1 MTVLVCL
8 QDLFVAGAD
17 QPTSNIEGVIGLK
30 FLTGQLLSLTVPTY
44 PLILFL
50 STFFVSSMPIV
61 FSVWLVP
68 VIIENELS
76 GYIQYNQCSVKNLQP
91 KLLIS
96 HIYKRFE

>member
-50 STFFVSSMPIV
+50 STFFISSMPIV

-76 GYIQYNQCSVKNLQP
+76 GYNQCSVKSLQP
-91 KLLIS
+91 KLHIS

>member
-50 STFFVSSMPIV
+50 
-61 FSVWLVP
+61 
-68 VIIENELS
+68 LS
-76 GYIQYNQCSVKNLQP
+76 IFL
-91 KLLIS
+91 
-96 HIYKRFE
+96 